1 MIFRSA
7 DHTLHEMTARYTSG
21 QASTDDVRRLNAILL
36 ADAEARRTFLQ
47 LCNIESGLQEQA
59 VEKAVEQA
67 VHAVDGVPIGDV
79 VQPPRRSL
87 PPWAAAL
94 LIGIL
99 SAAALSAVGWW
110 PADQHRQVATV
121 VRVVGDAQALCRG
134 PVSAGR
140 QYEFQAGTAEIVT
153 STGVQVVIEAP
164 AAFAFESP
172 QMLRLERGRLSANV
186 PPSGTGFTVRTPTG
200 KAIDLGTRF
209 GVDVDAAG
217 AAEVHVFEGEVIAEN
232 AEGRQSSLRDG
243 EALALASGNGGRTAI
258 RSAAFIQDDEVASL
272 QAGYSAGQMAR
283 SRQLLEKIR
292 HDDAAIAVFD
302 FEDQDLPPG
311 QFTVVQG
318 RWPGSRAPDFAR
330 LGDHMQV
337 TLGKDETY
345 THLTLAAWVRLDQ
358 VRGFFQSLFQTDRYF
373 DRIGSAHWSLND
385 VRTMRFSVQG
395 AMPEVGRRN
404 ESDSVRSLVGDVGRW
419 LHLVA
424 VYNAEAGT
432 VRLYVDGRLDRE
444 SKLTLAPPAVLG
456 AGQFGNWKGQ
466 APLLGQDRR
475 LSGRMDEFFALSRA
489 ASDEEVREFH
499 EAGTPYR

>member
-1 MIFRSA
+1 MTFRSVH
-7 DHTLHEMTARYTSG
+7 HTLHDLTARYTSG
-21 QASTDDVRRLNAILL
+21 QASAEDVRRLNAMLM
-36 ADAEARRTFLQ
+36 ADGDARRTFLE
-47 LCNIESGLQEQA
+47 LCNIESGLQEQT
-59 VEKAVEQA
+59 
-67 VHAVDGVPIGDV
+67 VHAVGVMPLG
-79 VQPPRRSL
+79 PPVRPTRRSL

-94 LIGIL
+94 LVGL
-99 SAAALSAVGWW
+99 VSAAATAAAAWW
-110 PADQHRQVATV
+110 SVDLERQVATV
-121 VRVVGDAQALCRG
+121 VRFVGDAKALGRG

-140 QYEFQAGTAEIVT
+140 RYDLPAGTAEIVT
-153 STGVQVVIEAP
+153 ATGVQAVIEAP

-209 GVDVDAAG
+209 GVDVDAEG
-217 AAEVHVFEGEVIAEN
+217 AAEVHVFEGEVITEN
-232 AEGRQSSLRDG
+232 AEGRKSSLRDG
-243 EALALASGNGGRTAI
+243 EALALAAGGPGRKSI

-272 QAGYSAGQMAR
+272 QAGFAAGQMAR
-283 SRQLLEKIR
+283 SQQLLEKIR
-292 HDDAAIAVFD
+292 RDDAAIAVFD
-302 FEDQDLPPG
+302 FEGRDLPPG
-311 QFTVVQG
+311 QFTIVQG
-318 RWPGSRAPDFAR
+318 RWPGSRAPDFAHV
-330 LGDHMQV
+330 GDHMQV
-337 TLGKDETY
+337 TIGEGNTY

-373 DRIGSAHWSLND
+373 DDVGYAHWSLND

-404 ESDSVRSLVGDVGRW
+404 ESDSARSLVGDVGRW

-424 VYNAEAGT
+424 VYDSDAKT

-444 SKLTLAPPAVLG
+444 SKLTKAPPAVLG
-456 AGQFGNWKGQ
+456 RGQFGNWKGQ

-489 ASDEEVREFH
+489 ASDDEVREFH